1 MKVIGLTGGIGSG
14 KSTVAEFF
22 KELNVPMYVSDIE
35 AKKIMHKNPLV
46 VASVKKLFG
55 EEAYLDGHLNRQYI
69 AGIVFQDKSKLSALN
84 AIVHPAV
91 HNDFQEFC
99 LRQKAD
105 YVVYESALL
114 FENKSESQF
123 DAVVLVVAPLE
134 LKIERIQKRDGATR
148 EEIEARIQNQLSDE
162 IKMKKT
168 DIILHNTDLEKMKA
182 EVQKLH
188 NTFQM

>member
-22 KELNVPMYVSDIE
+22 KELNVPIYVSDIE
-35 AKKIMHKNPLV
+35 AKKIMHKNPSI

-55 EEAYLDGHLNRQYI
+55 EEAYLEGQLNRKYI

-99 LRQKAD
+99 LHQKAE

-123 DAVVLVVAPLE
+123 DAVILVVAPLE

-162 IKMKKT
+162 IKMTKT
-168 DIILHNTDLEKMKA
+168 DIILHNIDIEKMKA

-188 NTFQM
+188 NTFRM